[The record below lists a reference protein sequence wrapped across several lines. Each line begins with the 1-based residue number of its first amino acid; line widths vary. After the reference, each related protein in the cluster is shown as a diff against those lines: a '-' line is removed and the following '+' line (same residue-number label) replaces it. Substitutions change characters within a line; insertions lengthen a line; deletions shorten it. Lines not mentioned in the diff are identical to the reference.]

1 MHFKASTNRRTVS
14 FHSASLYYDR
24 QDGWTCKDKN
34 IICVLMV
41 FFLDLGL
48 NMGSALGGHGCL
60 PS

>member
-41 FFLDLGL
+41 FFWI
-48 NMGSALGGHGCL
+48 
-60 PS
+60 